1 MNFALLRHTLSR
13 SVNRF
18 RCTWM
23 ASSLLLTTPAL
34 AGSAESL
41 TRVAERDGF
50 SGVYEVIQPII
61 AKAKSEKK
69 LQETLSD
76 MKLQSLRMPVK
87 AVLGAELVL
96 KDPSPLGGCRYK
108 DKIYCS
114 ISVKDFVATET
125 KEHQFICKSRF
136 GTTLPLETAGARD
149 NDGMLVWALSGLEK
163 CWELGGK
170 EILIKP
176 ISSMDL
182 EGIGE
187 GTEFI
192 PPELVQ
198 LDYHQVQEVI
208 DKQMDSF
215 RFCTQNAAES
225 SGKGAGTLEIHY
237 TIGEDGSV
245 TSAEPA
251 QALYGD
257 QELVYC
263 LVERFKRIK
272 FPPPRGGYN
281 KGTYP
286 FTLSN

>member
-1 MNFALLRHTLSR
+1 MLNPIFVRTLRQIGLILIGSCL
-13 SVNRF
+13 VG
-18 RCTWM
+18 
-23 ASSLLLTTPAL
+23 SLLVGPSAL
-34 AGSAESL
+34 AGSDESL
-41 TRVAERDGF
+41 VTIAERDGF
-50 SGVYEVIQPII
+50 GAVYAVISPLI

-76 MKLQSLRMPVK
+76 RQLQSLRMPVK
-87 AVLGAELVL
+87 AVLGAEFVL

-114 ISVKDFVATET
+114 ITVKDFVATET

-163 CWELGGK
+163 CWELDGK

-198 LDYHQVQEVI
+198 LDYHQVQDTI
-208 DKQMDSF
+208 DKQIDSF
-215 RFCTQNAAES
+215 RFCTQNTAEATEN
-225 SGKGAGTLEIHY
+225 GAGTLEIHF

-245 TSAEPA
+245 TSAEAA
-251 QALYGD
+251 QALYDD
-257 QELVYC
+257 QELVHC

-272 FPPPRGGYN
+272 FPRPRGGYD